1 MTDLNEGMIRRSS
14 SFSLPVSKSSDN
26 LTEHAIFFCFLGG
39 VNSLFLGVGC
49 GVGTALCG
57 VSIDIFGAVKSFRF
71 FAIGI
76 SLLIVLFTISQ
87 IPTTLNFFRFSFQRK
102 RGEI

>member
-1 MTDLNEGMIRRSS
+1 MLRRSS
-14 SFSLPVSKSSDN
+14 SFSLPVSKSSDH
-26 LTEHAIFFCFLGG
+26 LTKHAIFILFCFLGG

-49 GVGTALCG
+49 GIGTALCG
-57 VSIDIFGAVKSFRF
+57 FSIDIFGAVKSFRF

-87 IPTTLNFFRFSFQRK
+87 IPTTLNFFRFSFKKK

>member
-1 MTDLNEGMIRRSS
+1 MTDLKEGMLRSHLLS
-14 SFSLPVSKSSDN
+14 AFQSPN
-26 LTEHAIFFCFLGG
+26 LLTILLSMPFFFCFLGG

-49 GVGTALCG
+49 GIGTALCG
-57 VSIDIFGAVKSFRF
+57 FSIDLFGAVKSFRF

-87 IPTTLNFFRFSFQRK
+87 IPTTLNFFRFSFKRK